1 MQIDYLYNVI
11 GSIGVI
17 LIVGSYLLLTIHRL
31 SSTDLIYSVLNAAG
45 ATMII
50 LSLLHNFNL
59 AAFLI
64 ELFWLVISI
73 IGIVLALKARMN
85 SQSKNLQT

>member
-1 MQIDYLYNVI
+1 
-11 GSIGVI
+11 
-17 LIVGSYLLLTIHRL
+17 
-31 SSTDLIYSVLNAAG
+31 
-45 ATMII
+45 MII